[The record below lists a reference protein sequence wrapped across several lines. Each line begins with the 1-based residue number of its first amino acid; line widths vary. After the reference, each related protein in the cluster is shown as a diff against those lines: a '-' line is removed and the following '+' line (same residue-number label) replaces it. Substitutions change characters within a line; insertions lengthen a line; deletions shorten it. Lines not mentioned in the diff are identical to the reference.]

1 MSEALAYLFDAG
13 RMAWIVGGMV
23 FLRIGATM
31 ALLPAF
37 GERSIPLRVRLA
49 ITLCFTILVAP
60 AVVPAFP
67 DDFGFSGGSVRMGLA
82 EIAHGLVLGIA
93 LRLFVTALQIAGTIA
108 AQSVSLSQLFG
119 GGAGQA
125 PLPAIGNIL
134 VVSGLALAVM
144 SGLHV
149 RIVGLMIRSYDLFPP
164 GSMPDASMLAE
175 WGIGRIGSVFL
186 LAFSLA
192 APFMIASLLYNVALG
207 VINRAM
213 PQLMVAF
220 VGAPAITAGGL
231 MLLALAAPLVLK
243 LWIAAFMGFIST
255 PGGGAG

>member
-1 MSEALAYLFDAG
+1 
-13 RMAWIVGGMV
+13 MAWIVGGMV
-23 FLRIGATM
+23 FLRIGAMM
-31 ALLPAF
+31 ALLPVF
-37 GERSIPLRVRLA
+37 GERSIPLRIRLA

-60 AVVPAFP
+60 AVVAAFP
-67 DDFGFSGGSVRMGLA
+67 DDIGAPGVHMRMGLQ
-82 EIAHGLVLGIA
+82 V
-93 LRLFVTALQIAGTIA
+93 AGEIA

-119 GGAGQA
+119 GGAGQE

-149 RIVGLMIRSYDLFPP
+149 RIVGLMIHSYDLFPP
-164 GSMPDASMLAE
+164 GSMPDASMLTE
-175 WGIGRIGSVFL
+175 WGTGRVISVFL
-186 LAFSLA
+186 LSFSLA

-220 VGAPAITAGGL
+220 VGAPAITAAGL
-231 MLLALAAPLVLK
+231 ILLALTVPLILK
-243 LWIAAFMGFIST
+243 LWIVAFTGFISSPVGG
-255 PGGGAG
+255 PG

>member
-23 FLRIGATM
+23 FLRIGAMM

-37 GERSIPLRVRLA
+37 GERSIPLRIRLA

-67 DDFGFSGGSVRMGLA
+67 DDIVAPGAHMRMGLA

-93 LRLFVTALQIAGTIA
+93 LRLFVMALQVAGEIA

-119 GGAGQA
+119 GGAGQE

-149 RIVGLMIRSYDLFPP
+149 RIVGLMIHSYDLFPP

-175 WGIGRIGSVFL
+175 WGTGRVISVFL
-186 LAFSLA
+186 LSFSLA

-220 VGAPAITAGGL
+220 VGAPAITAAGL
-231 MLLALAAPLVLK
+231 ILLALTVPLILK
-243 LWIAAFMGFIST
+243 LWIAAFTGFISSPVGG
-255 PGGGAG
+255 PG